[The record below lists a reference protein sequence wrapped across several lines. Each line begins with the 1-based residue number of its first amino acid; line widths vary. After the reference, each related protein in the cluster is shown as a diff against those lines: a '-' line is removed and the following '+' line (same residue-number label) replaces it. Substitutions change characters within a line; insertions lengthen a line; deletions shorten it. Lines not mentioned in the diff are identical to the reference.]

1 MGLGSLKRKVER
13 AAMGKFLAIGVKMLA
28 EGKFGAGPAKLYW
41 KLAGWKTPIAL
52 GLGIIGA
59 SLKFLESQNACS
71 ACGLYSEQLVALSL
85 VLGSIGLY
93 DSAIRLEPPK
103 QK

>member
-1 MGLGSLKRKVER
+1 
-13 AAMGKFLAIGVKMLA
+13 MGKFLAIAVKAIA
-28 EGKFGAGPAKLYW
+28 EGKAGKVPAAIYW

-52 GLGIIGA
+52 GLGILSGA
-59 SLKFLESQNACS
+59 LKFLENQGACS
-71 ACGLYSEQLVALSL
+71 DCALYSEQLFAFSAFLAMV
-85 VLGSIGLY
+85 GLY